1 MALLLKPQFF
11 NDFSPILSK
20 KKIILEPIALLKQ
33 VFLNFEFSRQNFLN
47 HFFQFSL
54 YAKRIRK
61 KACTLEREMVTL
73 LKSGTFFFKAP
84 SLQGKEEKKSF

>member
-33 VFLNFEFSRQNFLN
+33 VFLNFEFSRQNFLD
-47 HFFQFSL
+47 HFFNIVCMQNVF
-54 YAKRIRK
+54 
-61 KACTLEREMVTL
+61 
-73 LKSGTFFFKAP
+73 
-84 SLQGKEEKKSF
+84 EKKRAL